1 MSTAGA
7 FACVAVGGALGASAR
22 YSVAVLMAAHTLR
35 FPYATLIANLS
46 GAFLAGLIATLLITR
61 GLMTSPVYALLVI
74 GFLGSFTT
82 LSAFSVETLR
92 LMHSGAVFAAI
103 MNIATTV
110 GGGLIAALLGMWIA
124 RLF

>member
-1 MSTAGA
+1 MFNT

-22 YSVAVLMAAHTLR
+22 YGVTVLLAAHAQR
-35 FPYATLIANLS
+35 FPYSTLVANLS
-46 GAFLAGLIATLLITR
+46 GAFLAGVIVTVLITR
-61 GLMTSPVYALLVI
+61 GLNSSPLYALMVI

-92 LMHSGAVFAAI
+92 LIQNGAGLAAGI
-103 MNIATTV
+103 NVVVTV
-110 GGGLIAALLGMWIA
+110 GGSLIAALFGMWVA